1 MPQPSEAIARDT
13 LTQIDIFKQARNYSH
28 DHTTV
33 FCNKYE
39 EDDSIETVAFGLATI
54 ISEVETAYNIDEID
68 EEIDQQEIYQLYMRT
83 LKNIFEKLRP
93 SLPTV
98 GSDKTIR

>member
-1 MPQPSEAIARDT
+1 MTIF
-13 LTQIDIFKQARNYSH
+13 FKQLRNYTY
-28 DHTTV
+28 DHTTA

-68 EEIDQQEIYQLYMRT
+68 EEIDQ
-83 LKNIFEKLRP
+83 
-93 SLPTV
+93 
-98 GSDKTIR
+98 